1 MMSLYLQT
9 EVRSHAPPDT
19 VHCILQTLLNA
30 QEGAKLQLCTLPL
43 LDKSC
48 YIPSKTY
55 TFVHVQVEK
64 LALEKWGG
72 QEKLDAERA
81 KRHEKRL
88 DRERAKAGMTNAYA
102 SPKHWLFSLSCTS
115 FDCKSSLALGWPP
128 FLACCDNLVIGDCVL
143 PVVMPRP
150 DNRKL

>member
-1 MMSLYLQT
+1 MYCLQLERLEAVQKPNPRSPRRSTMSLYLQT

-30 QEGAKLQLCTLPL
+30 QEGAQLQLCTLPL

-55 TFVHVQVEK
+55 TYVHVQVEK

-88 DRERAKAGMTNAYA
+88 DRERAKAGMKTHTLLP
-102 SPKHWLFSLSCTS
+102 S
-115 FDCKSSLALGWPP
+115 
-128 FLACCDNLVIGDCVL
+128 IGCFH
-143 PVVMPRP
+143 
-150 DNRKL
+150 